1 MDNHGIKFTASAFKH
16 EITEESIVEVMAW
29 PTITRDD
36 PKRPEV
42 LLAIGTD
49 SQGVLIEVAYD
60 KVNRTV
66 FHAMEVKK

>member
-1 MDNHGIKFTASAFKH
+1 MDEHGFKFTASAFKH
-16 EITEESIVEVMAW
+16 EISEESIIDVVAW

-49 SQGVLIEVAYD
+49 SKGTLIEVAYD

-66 FHAMEVKK
+66 FHAVEVNQ